1 MFSDSSLGR
10 PVDKSTLR
18 LVYPFMARLG
28 WLFVTVKLKAD
39 IMYGLTALIIDMKL
53 LKALQVSQVHLVL
66 KITNNQV
73 YQLLTEQNVA
83 VQW

>member
-1 MFSDSSLGR
+1 
-10 PVDKSTLR
+10 
-18 LVYPFMARLG
+18 MARLG

-39 IMYGLTALIIDMKL
+39 IMYGLTALIIDMKP
-53 LKALQVSQVHLVL
+53 LKALQVSQVHVVL

-73 YQLLTEQNVA
+73 YQLLTEENVA